1 MNIISGG
8 YLGTLCICR
17 FLLRTDRTSLQNR
30 SASKSGSKH
39 RRAVSVASLNHDDIG
54 IALSEKYREPA
65 PRLKLFSCSTQL
77 SMKFIMLMLKCQK
90 VGILTFIS
98 RIITGYES
106 LKQEVLFFQHLRFYE
121 QLKFHAHLSSLEHDF
136 FL

>member
-1 MNIISGG
+1 MNIMSGG

-54 IALSEKYREPA
+54 IALSEKYRKPA
-65 PRLKLFSCSTQL
+65 PRSKKLFSCSTQL
-77 SMKFIMLMLKCQK
+77 RMKFILFKNVKMPT
-90 VGILTFIS
+90 IFLTFIS
-98 RIITGYES
+98 RTITGYES
-106 LKQEVLFFQHLRFYE
+106 LKQEVLFLQHLRFYE
-121 QLKFHAHLSSLEHDF
+121 RLKFHAQLSWA
-136 FL
+136 